1 MYTQLGNVRVREGIS
16 AMCVLYSIYS
26 GHLYD
31 ADEYTAGFDVYIAAI
46 RDVRKWPTLF
56 AFSLCNTAIHQKQRP
71 WALYIERE
79 IYRTIYKNR
88 ALSYDGLCIY
98 NSLVKIPLVQRE
110 Y

>member
-1 MYTQLGNVRVREGIS
+1 MYTQLGNVRVREGIY
-16 AMCVLYSIYS
+16 AMCLLYSIYS

-71 WALYIERE
+71 WAL
-79 IYRTIYKNR
+79 
-88 ALSYDGLCIY
+88 
-98 NSLVKIPLVQRE
+98 
-110 Y
+110 